1 MIFVPMNTVT
11 LAAGIKYPAPV
22 VKAYQAQQDAEA
34 EYVTAI
40 RLLAEAE
47 NAHAA
52 AIEKDRA
59 AMQEAARNGTGA
71 PKTTYAAQAD
81 RDREYAD
88 TVATQARDT
97 LVNAASAAQ
106 DALGTHA
113 EEILPLAIKLARDAA
128 ESFDGTMAGI
138 RSQISDAS
146 KVMQNAA
153 HGLNILRKHLP
164 FMQYSINYVPPTVSL
179 PIAQATGNLVQ
190 VADKVE
196 RALEEHQHP
205 PVREVKWPVAIGSHV
220 PAEVASPA

>member
-1 MIFVPMNTVT
+1 MIYVPMNTIT

-34 EYVTAI
+34 TYVTTI

-59 AMQEAARNGTGA
+59 AMEEAARNGTGA
-71 PKTTYAAQAD
+71 PKTTNAAQAD

-88 TVATQARDT
+88 TVATQARDK
-97 LVNAASAAQ
+97 LVNAASAMQ
-106 DALGTHA
+106 DTLAAHA
-113 EEILPLAIKLARDAA
+113 EEILPLAIKLSRDAA
-128 ESFDGTMAGI
+128 ESFDGTMSSI
-138 RSQISDAS
+138 RNQISDAS
-146 KVMQNAA
+146 QVMQNAA
-153 HGLNILRKHLP
+153 HSLNILRKHLP
-164 FMQYSINYVPPTVSL
+164 FMQYSINFVPPTVSL

-190 VADKVE
+190 VADKIE
-196 RALEEHQHP
+196 AAFEEHKHP
-205 PVREVKWPVAIGSHV
+205 PVKEVKWPVAIGSST